1 MPTLAFI
8 SHPRPLIII
17 ILIKAASPI
26 STPTLRG
33 LIIITRTQLIG
44 RLVWLMCDQIK
55 AQCQRELWNLYSSD
69 IVYLL
74 GIRLLYCPIFISIT
88 FLCIIIV
95 EERWGTNSKRENI
108 RNIIP
113 VTQLCGQGR
122 GTRKAFR
129 LRPDKEMDFS
139 GILTQLEF
147 HRLSWAT

>member
-1 MPTLAFI
+1 
-8 SHPRPLIII
+8 
-17 ILIKAASPI
+17 
-26 STPTLRG
+26 
-33 LIIITRTQLIG
+33 
-44 RLVWLMCDQIK
+44 MCDQIK
-55 AQCQRELWNLYSSD
+55 AQCQRELWNFCSSD

-95 EERWGTNSKRENI
+95 KGRGTNSKRENI

-129 LRPDKEMDFS
+129 LRRPDKEMDFS

-147 HRLSWAT
+147 HRLLGHLRSVFLFFFFFYSNLLSTKDGSFFRGNYVRWYA